1 MPYKTRSI
9 ARATFLGV
17 VGSCLLFAGEAFTAP
32 VFDLPPVPP
41 PDQYG
46 NILIDRRATQKG
58 VKPVSFS
65 HWSHRLRFTCR
76 VCHTE
81 LGFTMKVNTS
91 EITEAENKA
100 GKYCGACHNGRIAFS
115 QKECGRCHNND
126 IAYGSEKFDLFMENP
141 FPRTPYGDGI
151 NWVEA
156 LRVGMI
162 NPRTY
167 LKTKSK
173 DIVFEKTL
181 TIESGW
187 SIISPSIFPHRAH
200 IQWLDCST
208 CHPDLFN
215 IKLKSTKSFTMSNIL
230 KGDFCGVCH
239 LTVAFPMND
248 CKRCHPGI
256 AEERGGQ

>member
-1 MPYKTRSI
+1 MPRKTRAI
-9 ARATFLGV
+9 ALICAAAG
-17 VGSCLLFAGEAFTAP
+17 GCLLLAAVALAAP

-46 NILIDRRATQKG
+46 NILINRLATQSG

-81 LGFTMKVNTS
+81 LGFTMKVNATEIS
-91 EITEAENKA
+91 EADNRA
-100 GKYCGACHNGRIAFS
+100 GKYCGACHNDRIAFGL
-115 QKECGRCHNND
+115 KNCGRCHNND
-126 IAYGSEKFDLFMENP
+126 IGYGAEKFDIFLEKP

-156 LRVGMI
+156 LRTGMI
-162 NPRTY
+162 TPRAY

-181 TIESGW
+181 TIDSGW
-187 SIISPSIFPHRAH
+187 NMVSASIFSHRAH
-200 IQWLDCST
+200 IQWLDCSS

-230 KGDFCGVCH
+230 KGDFCGACH
-239 LTVAFPMND
+239 LSVAFPMND

-256 AEERGGQ
+256 SDDKGGQ